1 MSSEQKNADDRRGDQ
16 ISPEDQKRAVTLT
29 LNFCALYQASRLYD
43 MNNDVM
49 RKILDEM
56 LRSVQALTTDG
67 NPLYLTVAGH
77 SFFLNRQLIH
87 MDYTEYRKAQQLKD
101 IWAKLKIS
109 EVVFPSDVA
118 MENLNEFATHFVE
131 ALKDDTK
138 VAEFSRRPWGG
149 VTARLVLGGLDEDE
163 DRERTDEEECEL
175 AVRVFGG
182 LLVLVA
188 ETIGQFNRDSWNT
201 LVRIKRT
208 LQVLV
213 EKMENHEAM
222 LLGLTRSNILR
233 DKLASHLTNTTILS
247 LVVGRKLN
255 LGRKNLVS
263 LATAALFHDMSKVG
277 LNDATMNNLE
287 HTENLKPKDRERVGL
302 HWMNAMHQ
310 MVKTGGLR
318 EETLP
323 RMVVAYESQLEF
335 SRDDIY
341 PESVAG
347 DQRLNV
353 FSRIISL
360 CDQFDTLTWSRPG
373 KTGVTPHEAMLT
385 VLERSKGTIDPALM
399 MIFMKTLGLYP
410 TGSLVRLN
418 TRELAVVTDQHPR
431 WDPERPMVK
440 IIADSKGKPVLGK
453 EIRLMDD
460 DKRKVVGPED
470 EVALGINPAACFLRT
485 PQKKAASPAK
495 A

>member
-1 MSSEQKNADDRRGDQ
+1 MSSENQNADDRPEGEV
-16 ISPEDQKRAVTLT
+16 STEDQKRAVSLT
-29 LNFCALYQASRLYD
+29 LNFCAMHQASRLYD

-49 RKILDEM
+49 TKIIGEM
-56 LRSVQALTTDG
+56 HNSIKKLTADG

-77 SFFLNRQLIH
+77 SFFLNRSLIH
-87 MDYTEYRKAQQLKD
+87 MDYTEYRGAQQLKE

-109 EVVFPSDVA
+109 EVVFPAETTVES
-118 MENLNEFATHFVE
+118 LTEFATKFVE
-131 ALKDDTK
+131 ALKDEDK
-138 VAEFSRRPWGG
+138 VVEFSRRPWGG
-149 VTARLVLGGLDEDE
+149 CTARLVLGGLDDEEDQ
-163 DRERTDEEECEL
+163 ERTEEEECEL

-188 ETIGQFNRDSWNT
+188 ETIGQFNKDSWNT

-213 EKMENHEAM
+213 EKMENHEA
-222 LLGLTRSNILR
+222 LLLALTRSNILR

-277 LNDATMNNLE
+277 LNDQTMNNLE
-287 HTENLKPKDRERVGL
+287 KIDDLKDKDRERVGL

-310 MVKTGGLR
+310 MVKNGGLR

-335 SRDDIY
+335 SRGDIY
-341 PESVAG
+341 PESVVG
-347 DQRLNV
+347 EQRLNV

-360 CDQFDTLTWSRPG
+360 CDQLDTMTWSRPG
-373 KTGVTPHEAMLT
+373 KPGVTPHEAMLT
-385 VLERSKGTIDPALM
+385 VLERAKGNIDPALLQ
-399 MIFMKTLGLYP
+399 IFMSTVGLYP

-418 TRELAVVTDQHPR
+418 TRELAVVVDQNPR
-431 WDPERPMVK
+431 APEQPMIR
-440 IIADSKGKPVLGK
+440 IIADANGKPTMGT
-453 EIRLMDD
+453 EIKLVDD
-460 DKRKVVGPED
+460 DKRQVVGPED
-470 EVALGINPAACFLRT
+470 EVGLGINTTACFLR
-485 PQKKAASPAK
+485 KAPGQAAPA

>member
-1 MSSEQKNADDRRGDQ
+1 MSSEQNIADGRSEDGVSDEDRT
-16 ISPEDQKRAVTLT
+16 RAVSLT
-29 LNFCALYQASRLYD
+29 LNFCALHQASRLYD
-43 MNNDVM
+43 MNNDVVT
-49 RKILDEM
+49 KILTEM
-56 LRSVQALTTDG
+56 HSSIRALTADG

-77 SFFLNRQLIH
+77 SFFLNRSLIH
-87 MDYTEYRKAQQLKD
+87 MDYTEYRKAQQLKE
-101 IWAKLKIS
+101 IWGKLKIS
-109 EVVFPSDVA
+109 EVVFPAEVTQDD
-118 MENLNEFATHFVE
+118 LIEFTSKFVE
-131 ALKDDTK
+131 ALKDEDK
-138 VAEFSRRPWGG
+138 VVEFSRRPWGG
-149 VTARLVLGGLDEDE
+149 CTARLVLGGLDEDE
-163 DRERTDEEECEL
+163 EEHTEQEECEL

-213 EKMENHEAM
+213 EKMDNHEA
-222 LLGLTRSNILR
+222 LLLALTRSNILR

-287 HTENLKPKDRERVGL
+287 KVDALKDKDRERIGL
-302 HWMNAMHQ
+302 HWMDAMHQ

-335 SRDDIY
+335 SRQDIY
-341 PESVAG
+341 PESVVG
-347 DQRLNV
+347 EQRLNV

-360 CDQFDTLTWSRPG
+360 CDQLDTLTWSRPG
-373 KTGVTPHEAMLT
+373 KPGVTPHEAMLS
-385 VLERSKGTIDPALM
+385 VMERAKGQIDPALLQ
-399 MIFMKTLGLYP
+399 IFMRTIGLYP
-410 TGSLVRLN
+410 TGSLVRLS
-418 TRELAVVTDQHPR
+418 TRELAVVVDQNPR
-431 WDPERPMVK
+431 EPEQPMIRV
-440 IIADSKGKPVLGK
+440 IADASGKPIMSK
-453 EIRLMDD
+453 EINLVDD
-460 DKRKVVGPED
+460 DKRKVLGPED
-470 EVALGINPAACFLRT
+470 EVGLGINTTACFLR
-485 PQKKAASPAK
+485 KATGQATAPSA
-495 A
+495 

>member
-1 MSSEQKNADDRRGDQ
+1 MSEQDGQQGDQ
-16 ISPEDQKRAVTLT
+16 ISAEDQKRAVSLT
-29 LNFCALYQASRLYD
+29 LNFCALNQACRLYD
-43 MNNDVM
+43 LNNDVVT
-49 RKILDEM
+49 KILEEM
-56 LRSVQALTTDG
+56 LGSVNHLTADG

-87 MDYTEYRKAQQLKD
+87 MDYTEYRGAQQLKE

-109 EVVFPSDVA
+109 EVVFPAEVTL
-118 MENLNEFATHFVE
+118 ENLQEFAEHFVE

-149 VTARLVLGGLDEDE
+149 VTARLVLGGLDEE
-163 DRERTDEEECEL
+163 EERERTEEEECEL

-213 EKMENHEAM
+213 EKMENHES
-222 LLGLTRSNILR
+222 LLLALTRSNILR

-287 HTENLKPKDRERVGL
+287 NTENLKPKDRERIGL

-323 RMVVAYESQLEF
+323 RMVVAYESQPEF
-335 SRDDIY
+335 SREDIY
-341 PESVAG
+341 PDSVAR

-373 KTGVTPHEAMLT
+373 KAGVTPHESMLT
-385 VLERSKGTIDPALM
+385 VRERAKGTIDPALM
-399 MIFMKTLGLYP
+399 QIFMRTIGLYP

-418 TRELAVVTDQHPR
+418 TRELAVVTEQHPR

-440 IIADSKGKPVLGK
+440 IIADSNGKPVKGE
-453 EIRLMDD
+453 EIKLMEDE
-460 DKRKVVGPED
+460 KRKVVGPED
-470 EVALGINPAACFLRT
+470 EVALGINPTAVFMRQA
-485 PQKKAASPAK
+485 PAK
-495 A
+495 RAAPPA

>member
-1 MSSEQKNADDRRGDQ
+1 MSEQDGQQGDQ
-16 ISPEDQKRAVTLT
+16 ISAEDQKRAVSLT
-29 LNFCALYQASRLYD
+29 LNFCALNQACRLYD
-43 MNNDVM
+43 LNNDVVT
-49 RKILDEM
+49 KILEEM
-56 LRSVQALTTDG
+56 LGSVNHLTADG

-87 MDYTEYRKAQQLKD
+87 MDYTEYRGAQQLKE

-109 EVVFPSDVA
+109 EVVFPAEVTL
-118 MENLNEFATHFVE
+118 ENLQEFAEHFVE

-149 VTARLVLGGLDEDE
+149 VTARLVLGGLDEE
-163 DRERTDEEECEL
+163 EERERTEEEECEL

-213 EKMENHEAM
+213 EKMENHES
-222 LLGLTRSNILR
+222 LLLALTRSNILR

-287 HTENLKPKDRERVGL
+287 NTENLKPKDRERIGL

-335 SRDDIY
+335 SREDIY
-341 PESVAG
+341 PDSVAR

-373 KTGVTPHEAMLT
+373 KAGVTPHESMLT
-385 VLERSKGTIDPALM
+385 VLERAKGTIDPALM
-399 MIFMKTLGLYP
+399 QIFMRTIGLYP

-418 TRELAVVTDQHPR
+418 TRELAVVTEQHPR

-440 IIADSKGKPVLGK
+440 IIADSNGKPVKGE
-453 EIRLMDD
+453 EIKLMEDE
-460 DKRKVVGPED
+460 KRKVVGPED
-470 EVALGINPAACFLRT
+470 EVALGINPTAVFMRQA
-485 PQKKAASPAK
+485 PAK
-495 A
+495 RAAPPA